1 MKVLFIG
8 GTGTISS
15 ACTALAAERGIDLY
29 LLNRGQRQTQNQ
41 VQVPAG
47 VQILTGDIN
56 QDRVGVEVLLKDH
69 NFDVVVDWIAFTAD
83 QVARDIEMFRGR
95 TSQYIFISSA
105 SAYQKPITHHRITEA
120 TPLANP
126 FWEYSRNKIA
136 CEERLMQA
144 YRDEGF
150 PMTVVRP
157 SHTYGPAS
165 LPTAVGGGAT
175 VVTRMRAGRKVIVH
189 GDGESL
195 WVMTHNTDFA
205 KAFVGLLAHPKSI
218 GHAFQITSD
227 EVLTWNQIY
236 ASIGRA
242 CGAEPQMVHVPSD
255 LINHFDPA
263 TGAGL
268 LGDKACSVVFDNSKV
283 RELVP
288 DYVATV
294 PFARGVEACIEWLD
308 AEPGRLQIDP
318 DKDAMMDRV
327 ISASERAWG

>member
-1 MKVLFIG
+1 MKVLFVG
-8 GTGTISS
+8 GTGTIST
-15 ACTALAAERGIDLY
+15 ACTALAAARGIELY
-29 LLNRGQRQTQNQ
+29 LLNRGQRKVEVPEG
-41 VQVPAG
+41 VQV
-47 VQILTGDIN
+47 LTGDIN
-56 QDRVGVEVLLKDH
+56 DKAAVQSLLKEH
-69 NFDVVVDWIAFTAD
+69 TFDAVVNWIVFT
-83 QVARDIEMFRGR
+83 QEQLERDIELFSGK
-95 TSQYIFISSA
+95 TGQYVFISSA

-126 FWEYSRNKIA
+126 FWQYSRNKIA
-136 CEERLMQA
+136 CEERLMLE
-144 YRDEGF
+144 YRERGF
-150 PMTVVRP
+150 PMTIVRP

-175 VVTRMRAGRKVIVH
+175 VVSRMRAGKKVIVH

-227 EVLTWNQIY
+227 EVVTWNQIY
-236 ASIGRA
+236 QMVGRA
-242 CGAEPQMVHVPSD
+242 CGAEPQMVHIPSD
-255 LINHFDPA
+255 LINHFDPQ

-283 RELVP
+283 KELVP

-294 PFARGVEACIEWLD
+294 PFARGVEECIAWLD
-308 AEPGRLQIDP
+308 AEPGRLVVDAE
-318 DKDAMMDRV
+318 KEAMMDT
-327 ISASERAWG
+327 IIAAYEKAWV

>member
-8 GTGTISS
+8 GTGTIST
-15 ACTALAAERGIDLY
+15 ACTALAAERGIELY
-29 LLNRGQRQTQNQ
+29 LLNRGQRK
-41 VQVPAG
+41 VDVPAG
-47 VQILTGDIN
+47 VQVLTGDIN
-56 QDRVGVEVLLKDH
+56 EDPAGVKALLADH
-69 NFDVVVDWIAFTAD
+69 TFDVVVDWIAFTVD
-83 QVARDIEMFRGR
+83 QVERDIDIFSGK
-95 TSQYIFISSA
+95 TGQYIFISSA
-105 SAYQKPITHHRITEA
+105 SAYQKPITHHVITEA

-136 CEERLMQA
+136 CEERLMLE
-144 YRDEGF
+144 YRERGF

-157 SHTYGPAS
+157 SHTYGPPS
-165 LPTAVGGGAT
+165 LPTAVGGGPT
-175 VVTRMRAGRKVIVH
+175 VVARIRAGKPVIVH

-205 KAFVGLLAHPKSI
+205 KAFTGLLGHPKAI

-236 ASIGRA
+236 ASVGRA

-268 LGDKACSVVFDNSKV
+268 LGDKACSVEFDNSKV
-283 RELVP
+283 KQLVP
-288 DYVATV
+288 DYIASV
-294 PFARGVEACIEWLD
+294 PFARGVEQCIAWLD
-308 AEPGRLQIDP
+308 ENPTRLAVDP
-318 DKDAMMDRV
+318 EKDAMMDRLV
-327 ISASERAWG
+327 DAMQKAWG

>member
-1 MKVLFIG
+1 MKVLFVG
-8 GTGTISS
+8 GTGTIST
-15 ACTALAAERGIDLY
+15 ACTALAAARGIELY
-29 LLNRGQRQTQNQ
+29 LLNRGQRKVEVPEG
-41 VQVPAG
+41 VQV
-47 VQILTGDIN
+47 LTGDIN
-56 QDRVGVEVLLKDH
+56 DKAAVQSLLKEH
-69 NFDVVVDWIAFTAD
+69 TFDAVVNWIVFT
-83 QVARDIEMFRGR
+83 QEQLERDIELFSGK
-95 TSQYIFISSA
+95 TGQYVFISSA

-126 FWEYSRNKIA
+126 FWQYSRNKIA
-136 CEERLMQA
+136 CEERLMLE
-144 YRDEGF
+144 YRERGF
-150 PMTVVRP
+150 PMTIVRP

-175 VVTRMRAGRKVIVH
+175 VVSRMRAGKKVIVH

-227 EVLTWNQIY
+227 EVVTWNQIY
-236 ASIGRA
+236 QMVGRA
-242 CGAEPQMVHVPSD
+242 CGAEPQMVHIPSD
-255 LINHFDPA
+255 LINHFDPQ

-283 RELVP
+283 KELVP

-294 PFARGVEACIEWLD
+294 PFARGVEECIAWLD
-308 AEPGRLQIDP
+308 AEPGRLVVDAE
-318 DKDAMMDRV
+318 KEAMMDT
-327 ISASERAWG
+327 IIAAYEKAWG

>member
-8 GTGTISS
+8 GTGTIST
-15 ACTALAAERGIDLY
+15 ACTALASERGIELF
-29 LLNRGQRQTQNQ
+29 LLNRGQRQVT
-41 VQVPAG
+41 VPAA
-47 VQILTGDIN
+47 VRLLTGDIN
-56 QDRVGVEVLLKDH
+56 EDRAGVEALLKEH
-69 NFDVVVDWIAFTAD
+69 SFDVVVDWIAFTVD
-83 QVARDIEMFRGR
+83 QVERDIEIFSGR
-95 TSQYIFISSA
+95 SGQYVFISSA

-126 FWEYSRNKIA
+126 FWQYSRDKIA
-136 CEERLMQA
+136 CEERLMFEC
-144 YRDEGF
+144 RERSF
-150 PMTVVRP
+150 PMTIVRP
-157 SHTYGPAS
+157 SHTYGPTS
-165 LPTAVGGGAT
+165 LPTGVGGGPT
-175 VVTRMRAGRKVIVH
+175 VVARMRAGKKIIVH

-205 KAFVGLLAHPKSI
+205 KAFVGLLGHPKSI

-242 CGAEPQMVHVPSD
+242 CGTEVQMVHIPSD
-255 LINHFDPA
+255 LINHVDPT

-288 DYVATV
+288 GYVATV
-294 PFARGVEACIEWLD
+294 PFARGVEQSIAWLD
-308 AEPGRLQIDP
+308 AEPTRLQVDAE
-318 DKDAMMDRV
+318 KDMMMDR
-327 ISASERAWG
+327 IIDAYEKAWS

>member
-8 GTGTISS
+8 GTGTIST
-15 ACTALAAERGIDLY
+15 ACTQLAVERGIELY
-29 LLNRGQRQTQNQ
+29 LLNRGQRQ
-41 VQVPAG
+41 VEVPAG
-47 VQILTGDIN
+47 VQVLTGDIN
-56 QDRVGVEVLLKDH
+56 DKAAVQTLLKEH
-69 NFDVVVDWIAFTAD
+69 TFDAIVDWIVFTED
-83 QVARDIEMFRGR
+83 QLARDIELFSGK
-95 TSQYIFISSA
+95 TGQYIFISSA
-105 SAYQKPITHHRITEA
+105 SAYQKPILHHRITEA
-120 TPLANP
+120 TPLVNP
-126 FWEYSRNKIA
+126 YWEYSRNKIA
-136 CEERLMQA
+136 CEERLMLE
-144 YRDEGF
+144 YRERGF
-150 PMTVVRP
+150 PMTIVRP

-175 VVTRMRAGRKVIVH
+175 VVSRMRAGKKVIVH

-195 WVMTHNTDFA
+195 WVMTHNSDFA

-227 EVLTWNQIY
+227 EVLSWNQIY
-236 ASIGRA
+236 QMVGRA
-242 CGAEPQMVHVPSD
+242 CGAEPQMVHIPSD

-294 PFARGVEACIEWLD
+294 PFARGVEECIAWLD
-308 AEPGRLQIDP
+308 AEPGRLVVDEE
-318 DKDAMMDRV
+318 KEAMMDK
-327 ISASERAWG
+327 IIAAYERAWV

>member
-8 GTGTISS
+8 GTGTIST
-15 ACTALAAERGIDLY
+15 ACTALAAERGIELY
-29 LLNRGQRQTQNQ
+29 LLNRGQRAVDVPPG
-41 VQVPAG
+41 VQVLRGDINEDPAG
-47 VQILTGDIN
+47 VAS
-56 QDRVGVEVLLKDH
+56 LLADH
-69 NFDVVVDWIAFTAD
+69 AFDSVVNWIVFT
-83 QVARDIEMFRGR
+83 QEQLERDIELFSGR
-95 TSQYIFISSA
+95 VGQYVFISSA
-105 SAYQKPITHHRITEA
+105 SAYQKPITHHRISEG

-126 FWEYSRNKIA
+126 YWAYSRNKIA
-136 CEERLMQA
+136 CEERLMLE
-144 YRDEGF
+144 YRQGGF
-150 PMTVVRP
+150 PMTIVRP

-165 LPTAVGGGAT
+165 LPTAVGGGPT
-175 VVTRMRAGRKVIVH
+175 VVARMRAGKKVIVH

-236 ASIGRA
+236 AMIGRA
-242 CGAEPQMVHVPSD
+242 CGAEPQMVHIPSD
-255 LINHFDPA
+255 LINHIDPQ

-288 DYVATV
+288 DYVATT
-294 PFARGVEACIEWLD
+294 PFARGVEECIAWFD
-308 AEPGRLQIDP
+308 AEPGRLQVDP
-318 DKDAMMDRV
+318 EKDAMMDRV
-327 ISASERAWG
+327 IAAYERAWD

>member
-1 MKVLFIG
+1 MKVLFVG
-8 GTGTISS
+8 GTGTIST

-29 LLNRGQRQTQNQ
+29 LLNRGQRK
-41 VQVPAG
+41 VEVPAG
-47 VQILTGDIN
+47 VQVLTGDIN
-56 QDRVGVEVLLKDH
+56 DKAAVQSLLKEH
-69 NFDVVVDWIAFTAD
+69 TFDAVVNWIVFT
-83 QVARDIEMFRGR
+83 QEQLERDIELFSGK
-95 TSQYIFISSA
+95 TGQYIFISSA

-126 FWEYSRNKIA
+126 FWQYSRNKIA
-136 CEERLMQA
+136 CEERLMLE
-144 YRDEGF
+144 YRERGF
-150 PMTVVRP
+150 PMTIVRP

-165 LPTAVGGGAT
+165 LPTAVGGGPT
-175 VVTRMRAGRKVIVH
+175 VVSRMRAGKKVIVH

-227 EVLTWNQIY
+227 EVITWNQIY
-236 ASIGRA
+236 QMVGRA
-242 CGAEPQMVHVPSD
+242 CGAEPQMVHIPSD
-255 LINHFDPA
+255 LINHCDPQ

-283 RELVP
+283 KELVP

-294 PFARGVEACIEWLD
+294 PFARGVEECIAWLD
-308 AEPGRLQIDP
+308 AEPGRLVVDAE
-318 DKDAMMDRV
+318 KEAMMDA
-327 ISASERAWG
+327 IIAAYEKAWA

>member
-8 GTGTISS
+8 GTGTIST
-15 ACTALAAERGIDLY
+15 ACTALAAARGIELW
-29 LLNRGQRQTQNQ
+29 LLNRGQRPATL
-41 VQVPAG
+41 PAG
-47 VQILTGDIN
+47 VRLLTGDIN
-56 QDRVGVEVLLKDH
+56 EDRAGVAALLQEH
-69 NFDVVVDWIAFTAD
+69 AFDVVVDWIAFTVD
-83 QVARDIEMFRGR
+83 QVERDIEIFSGR

-126 FWEYSRNKIA
+126 FWQYSRDKIA
-136 CEERLMQA
+136 CEERLMLE
-144 YRDEGF
+144 YRERGF
-150 PMTVVRP
+150 PMTIVRP
-157 SHTYGPAS
+157 SHTYGEAS

-175 VVTRMRAGRKVIVH
+175 VVARMRAGKKIIVH

-242 CGAEPQMVHVPSD
+242 CGAEPRMVHIPSD
-255 LINHFDPA
+255 LINHFDPG

-268 LGDKACSVVFDNSKV
+268 LGDKACSIVFDNSKV

-288 DYVATV
+288 EYVATV
-294 PFARGVEACIEWLD
+294 PFARGVEECIAWLD
-308 AEPGRLQIDP
+308 AEPGRLQVDAG
-318 DKDAMMDRV
+318 KEAMMDR
-327 ISASERAWG
+327 IIAAHESAWG

>member
-8 GTGTISS
+8 GTGTIST
-15 ACTALAAERGIDLY
+15 ACTALAAERDVELF
-29 LLNRGQRQTQNQ
+29 LLNRGQRQ
-41 VQVPAG
+41 VDLPAG
-47 VQILTGDIN
+47 VQVLTGDIN
-56 QDRVGVEVLLKDH
+56 EDRAGVEALLQSH
-69 NFDVVVDWIAFTAD
+69 TFDVVVDWIAFRVE
-83 QVARDIEMFRGR
+83 QVERDIDLFRGR
-95 TSQYIFISSA
+95 TGQYIFISSA
-105 SAYQKPITHHRITEA
+105 SAYQKPIIHHRITEA

-126 FWEYSRNKIA
+126 FWQYSRDKIA
-136 CEERLMQA
+136 CEDRLMQE
-144 YRDEGF
+144 YRDNGF

-175 VVTRMRAGRKVIVH
+175 VVSRLRAGKKVIVH

-205 KAFVGLLAHPKSI
+205 KAFVGLLGHPKSI

-242 CGAEPQMVHVPSD
+242 CGVAPQMVHVPSD

-294 PFARGVEACIEWLD
+294 PFARGVEQCIAWLD
-308 AEPGRLQIDP
+308 AEPARLQVDA
-318 DKDAMMDRV
+318 DKDAMLDR
-327 ISASERAWG
+327 IIAAQEKAWD

>member
-8 GTGTISS
+8 GTGTIST
-15 ACTALAAERGIDLY
+15 ACTALAAERGIELY
-29 LLNRGQRQTQNQ
+29 LLNRGQRAVDVPPG
-41 VQVPAG
+41 VQVLRGDINEDPAG
-47 VQILTGDIN
+47 VAS
-56 QDRVGVEVLLKDH
+56 LLADH
-69 NFDVVVDWIAFTAD
+69 AFDSVVNWIVFT
-83 QVARDIEMFRGR
+83 QEQLERDIELFSGR
-95 TSQYIFISSA
+95 VGQYVFISSA
-105 SAYQKPITHHRITEA
+105 SAYQKPITHHRISEG

-126 FWEYSRNKIA
+126 YWAYSRNKIA
-136 CEERLMQA
+136 CEERLMLE
-144 YRDEGF
+144 YRQGGF
-150 PMTVVRP
+150 PMTIVRP

-165 LPTAVGGGAT
+165 LPTAVGGGPT
-175 VVTRMRAGRKVIVH
+175 VVARMRAGKKVIVH

-236 ASIGRA
+236 AMIGRA
-242 CGAEPQMVHVPSD
+242 CGAEPQMVHIPSE
-255 LINHFDPA
+255 LINHIDPQ

-288 DYVATV
+288 DYVATT
-294 PFARGVEACIEWLD
+294 PFARGVEECIAWFD
-308 AEPGRLQIDP
+308 AEPGRLQVDP
-318 DKDAMMDRV
+318 EKDAMMDRV
-327 ISASERAWG
+327 IAAYERAWD

>member
-8 GTGTISS
+8 GTGTIST

-29 LLNRGQRQTQNQ
+29 LLNRGQRQ
-41 VQVPAG
+41 VQLPPG
-47 VQILTGDIN
+47 VHVLKGDIN
-56 QDRVGVEVLLKDH
+56 QDRAGVEALLKDH
-69 NFDVVVDWIAFTAD
+69 NFDVVVDWIAFTPD
-83 QVARDIEMFRGR
+83 QVTRDIDMFAGR
-95 TSQYIFISSA
+95 TGQYIFISSA

-136 CEERLMQA
+136 CEDRLMRA
-144 YRDEGF
+144 YREQGF

-165 LPTAVGGGAT
+165 LPTAVGGGPT
-175 VVTRMRAGRKVIVH
+175 VVARMRAGRKVIVH

-205 KAFVGLLAHPKSI
+205 KAFVGLLGHPKSI

-242 CGAEPQMVHVPSD
+242 CGVEPQMVHVPSD

-308 AEPGRLQIDP
+308 AEPGRLQIDA
-318 DKDAMMDRV
+318 DKDAMMDR
-327 ISASERAWG
+327 ILAACEQAWR

>member
-8 GTGTISS
+8 GTGTIST
-15 ACTALAAERGIDLY
+15 ACTALAAARGIELY
-29 LLNRGQRQTQNQ
+29 LLNRGQRQVDLPPG
-41 VQVPAG
+41 VQV
-47 VQILTGDIN
+47 LKGDIN
-56 QDRVGVEVLLKDH
+56 EDRAGAAALLAKH
-69 NFDVVVDWIAFTAD
+69 TFDVVVDWIAFRVG
-83 QVARDIEMFRGR
+83 QVERDIELFGGR
-95 TSQYIFISSA
+95 TGQFIFISSA

-126 FWEYSRNKIA
+126 FWQYSRDKIA
-136 CEERLMQA
+136 CEDRLMQE
-144 YRDEGF
+144 YRQNGF

-175 VVTRMRAGRKVIVH
+175 VVSRIRAGKKVIVH

-205 KAFVGLLAHPKSI
+205 KAFVGLLGHPKSI

-242 CGAEPQMVHVPSD
+242 CGAVPQMVHVPSD
-255 LINHFDPA
+255 LIHHFDPA

-294 PFARGVEACIEWLD
+294 PFARGVEQCITWLD
-308 AEPGRLQIDP
+308 AEPARLQVDAQ
-318 DKDAMMDRV
+318 KDAMLER
-327 ISASERAWG
+327 IIAAYERAWG